1 MKTVSVI
8 KAATK
13 AGLLVYGNSGRI
25 EVKSDFVNGSF
36 FDQNGEAVGL
46 RTIRKEDEKDHKPEY
61 DERRDSFHYSMKGFI
76 QAFSY

>member
-25 EVKSDFVNGSF
+25 EVKSDSVNGGF
-36 FDQNGEAVGL
+36 IDQNGEAVCL
-46 RTIRKEDEKDHKPEY
+46 RTIRKADEKDHKPEY
-61 DERRDSFHYSMKGFI
+61 DERRDSFHYSVKSFLE
-76 QAFSY
+76 AFSY